1 MKLTKQRLMEMAG
14 LHQFV
19 TEATKPVVFDIVAI
33 LDVTYKKPGTLGNQD
48 WNENPQDV
56 EKAVRL
62 VLEKN
67 DKDPKSIPHGPDSGY
82 MEQDASGPIRFY
94 FYSEQEVETKKLR
107 GQVLNQS
114 NILEALKEGAIAAV
128 KVFGKPV
135 NIAEKSSTSSK
146 EVELGKLL
154 DTMMDDED
162 AMDQGLAPSEA
173 IDYEEIQAQAKRL
186 GIRLDIKKLQDFA
199 KNNDEEFVYSGL
211 ELIRATKK

>member
-1 MKLTKQRLMEMAG
+1 MAG
-14 LHQFV
+14 LHEFV
-19 TEATKPVVFDIVAI
+19 TEAAKPVVFDIVAM
-33 LDVTYKKPGTLGNQD
+33 LDLTYKVPGKFQHEQD

-67 DKDPKSIPHGPDSGY
+67 DKDPKSIPHGPDPGY
-82 MEQDASGPIRFY
+82 IQQDASGPIRFF
-94 FYSEQEVETKKLR
+94 FYSDQKIDTKKFS
-107 GQVLNQS
+107 GHALNQS

-135 NIAEKSSTSSK
+135 NIAEKSSTSNK

-173 IDYEEIQAQAKRL
+173 IDYEEIEAQAKRL

-211 ELIRATKK
+211 ELVRATKK